1 MERSAGIAI
10 VCENKILLCHSS
22 RSRWFKSYM
31 PPKGHVERGESNKEA
46 ACRETL
52 EEVGIEVPMDLLG
65 REFKINYIRAKKIF
79 KEVFIYEYRVE
90 SLSELGLKSEIIPQ
104 TMLQLEEIDD
114 AKFMDKDEAS
124 VRALPRYHDM
134 INELLK

>member
-10 VCENKILLCHSS
+10 VCENRILLCHSS
-22 RSRWFKSYM
+22 SSRWFKSYM
-31 PPKGHVERGESNKEA
+31 PPKGHVEEGESNREA

-114 AKFMDKDEAS
+114 AKFMDKDEAI